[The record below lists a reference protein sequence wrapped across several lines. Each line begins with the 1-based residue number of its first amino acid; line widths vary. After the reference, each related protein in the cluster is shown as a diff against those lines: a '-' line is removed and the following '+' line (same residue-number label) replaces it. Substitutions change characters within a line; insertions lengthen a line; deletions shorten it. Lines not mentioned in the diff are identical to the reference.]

1 MAEQYSGLEVAPAE
15 HTQQS
20 PELVDQS
27 ANAPER
33 TASGSPAL
41 NKKWPLPVS
50 NSLNH

>member
-20 PELVDQS
+20 PELVDRS

-33 TASGSPAL
+33 TANGSPGL
-41 NKKWPLPVS
+41 DKRLPLPVS
-50 NSLNH
+50 NISNH

>member
-33 TASGSPAL
+33 TANGSPGL
-41 NKKWPLPVS
+41 DERLPLPVS
-50 NSLNH
+50 NISNH